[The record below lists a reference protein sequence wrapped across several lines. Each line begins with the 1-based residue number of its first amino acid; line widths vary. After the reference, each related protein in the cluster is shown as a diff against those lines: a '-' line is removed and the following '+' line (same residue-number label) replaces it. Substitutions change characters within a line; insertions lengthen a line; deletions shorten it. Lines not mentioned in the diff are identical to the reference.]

1 MLIQELEKIF
11 NIWALNSFKKHFFYI
26 YTLKACLYE
35 ANRLNKVRFPTL
47 LN

>member
-11 NIWALNSFKKHFFYI
+11 NIWALNSFKKHFFI